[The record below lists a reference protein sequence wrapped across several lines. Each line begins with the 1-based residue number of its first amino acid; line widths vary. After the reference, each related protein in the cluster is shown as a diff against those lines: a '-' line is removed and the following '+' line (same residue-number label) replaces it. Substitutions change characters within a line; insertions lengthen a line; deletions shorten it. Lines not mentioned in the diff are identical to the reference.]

1 MLLFVTTMI
10 MPSMMWAKS
19 ISPTRPNGEGTAE
32 NPYQIGTREEL
43 YWFARLVNGKLEN
56 EKKNTSAN
64 AILTADIIVNEGV
77 LDANK
82 NLVSGKDFI
91 PWEPIGTSYSDD
103 KAYSGT
109 FDGNKHTIS
118 GLYFDKTRSY
128 QVGLFGYIGAKGKLF
143 NVGVLDSYF
152 QFSAEGG
159 GVCGVNYGELQ
170 NCSNSSTVIGT
181 EKRANIGG
189 VCGTNFGTVRD
200 CKNTGSVSGQYEV
213 GGVCGHNENSG
224 IIENCFNEGTFSETI
239 ESVGG
244 VCSKNH
250 GTIKSCY
257 NTASVSGTGYKFGG
271 VCSENLDGGTITNC
285 FNEGTVSGTGSSV
298 GGVCGENGGTI
309 KSCYNTAS
317 VSGQNEVGGVCGK
330 NWSRTITNCFNKGTV
345 VSGQYFVGGVCGYNY
360 KGPITNCYY
369 LSGTVPDGKDG
380 IGGNDESG
388 KAVEMSKEHFESG
401 EVAWLLNGSTSA
413 PTEGSTLAWYQKLG
427 ENGDAY
433 PVLTSTGENTVYE
446 AYHHGEKDRFFSNT
460 VANQHSVAYNTE
472 AEDEANGNHDLSY
485 EAGEYT
491 WTEAEDKTQVPSV
504 AVTYTC
510 KVCGKTEK
518 PQMTVVHDAEHDDVE
533 ATCTEDGHKY
543 YKTSYTFNAKAIF
556 SNAYT
561 QTLTALGHNMSEDV
575 TFNDSKSIY
584 QKGCTRA
591 DCDYHDYYA
600 TSDGSIEAK
609 PNDDASA
616 FTVEAFTLNDA
627 TVYNSKAEFTVK
639 ELTYNRTFKHDGW
652 QAVYVPFELKCD
664 QIPADY
670 EVATINNFHEF
681 EQKDGSFNTVLEV
694 KPVKN
699 SITIPALT
707 PWLIR
712 LKQAPE
718 TAEAKTLQF
727 TNVSFAAAADKKID
741 CASVTRYY
749 QFLGTLNAK
758 TGFDT
763 TSDFVINEGELWKT
777 GSDTKLNPQR
787 WYLNA
792 SNREGSLLNP
802 SVQLSRI
809 AIHVIGGDETTGID
823 GIYVK
828 TDTEDVSSSRQGIY
842 DLQGRKLSVEP
853 TSGIYIKDGKKYVK

>member
-1 MLLFVTTMI
+1 MNNKKQRNRLFTMLLLVMAILMPYGGAWAQTTKR
-10 MPSMMWAKS
+10 PASGNGTVNKPFL
-19 ISPTRPNGEGTAE
+19 ISTAA
-32 NPYQIGTREEL
+32 EL
-43 YWFARLVNGKLEN
+43 AWFRDYVNGTIVDDGKAAG
-56 EKKNTSAN
+56 TTHPSAS
-64 AILTADIIVNEGV
+64 AMLTADID
-77 LDANK
+77 LK
-82 NLVSGKDFI
+82 NYCHAAEDGKELLSWI
-91 PWEPIGTSYSDD
+91 PIGNYSNRWE
-103 KAYSGT
+103 GNM
-109 FDGNKHTIS
+109 DGQGHTIS
-118 GLYFDKTRSY
+118 NLYIKTA
-128 QVGLFGYIGAKGKLF
+128 QKNVGFFGYTTDGATIQDLIFDNAKVENVSTTNRKTNYTGILAGYAYGDSPSHIKGIKTT
-143 NVGVLDSYF
+143 N
-152 QFSAEGG
+152 
-159 GVCGVNYGELQ
+159 
-170 NCSNSSTVIGT
+170 NCTVIGQDNT
-181 EKRANIGG
+181 GGIVGSAEINLENCENHSSVKGKSYVGGIAGSSTDKNIRR
-189 VCGTNFGTVRD
+189 CTNYGTVE
-200 CKNTGSVSGQYEV
+200 NNANSYFVSGIIGLASGTSIEDCANYGKITGCYA
-213 GGVCGHNENSG
+213 GGIAGMMMQNNSIQNVFSYGDVTKTNGNSG
-224 IIENCFNEGTFSETI
+224 III
-239 ESVGG
+239 
-244 VCSKNH
+244 
-250 GTIKSCY
+250 
-257 NTASVSGTGYKFGG
+257 GY
-271 VCSENLDGGTITNC
+271 VEGGTLTAKGIVAYNKEALL
-285 FNEGTVSGTGSSV
+285 NNSSDNIKIVGEGSLT
-298 GGVCGENGGTI
+298 
-309 KSCYNTAS
+309 
-317 VSGQNEVGGVCGK
+317 
-330 NWSRTITNCFNKGTV
+330 FD
-345 VSGQYFVGGVCGYNY
+345 
-360 KGPITNCYY
+360 
-369 LSGTVPDGKDG
+369 DGKEEADVV
-380 IGGNDESG
+380 
-388 KAVEMSKEHFESG
+388 KAFTKQQIKSG

-460 VANQHSVAYNTE
+460 VANQHSVAYNAE
-472 AEDEANGNHDLSY
+472 AEDEANGNHDFSY

-518 PQMTVVHDAEHDDVE
+518 PQMTVEHDAEHDNE
-533 ATCTEDGHKY
+533 AATCTEDGHKY
-543 YKTSYTFNAKAIF
+543 YKTSYAFNAKAIF

-561 QTLTALGHNMSEDV
+561 QTLPALGHNMSEDV

-584 QKGCTRA
+584 QKGCTRT
-591 DCDYHDYYA
+591 DCDYHVYYA

-627 TVYNSKAEFTVK
+627 TVYNSKAKFTVK

-652 QAVYVPFELKCD
+652 QALYVPFELKCD

-707 PWLIR
+707 PCLIR
-712 LKQAPE
+712 MKQAPE

-763 TSDFVINEGELWKT
+763 TSDFVIDKGELWKAV
-777 GSDTKLNPQR
+777 SDTELNPQR
-787 WYLNA
+787 WYLSA
-792 SNREGSLLNP
+792 SDRTGSELNP

-809 AIHVIGGDETTGID
+809 AIHVIGGDETTDID

-842 DLQGRKLSVEP
+842 DLQGRKLSEEP

>member
-1 MLLFVTTMI
+1 MGGA
-10 MPSMMWAKS
+10 WAQTPKRPAKGNGTVNNPFL
-19 ISPTRPNGEGTAE
+19 ISTAA
-32 NPYQIGTREEL
+32 EL
-43 YWFARLVNGKLEN
+43 AWFRDYVNGTIVDDGKAAG
-56 EKKNTSAN
+56 TTHPAASAM
-64 AILTADIIVNEGV
+64 LTADID
-77 LDANK
+77 LK
-82 NLVSGKDFI
+82 NYCHAAEDGKELLSWI
-91 PWEPIGTSYSDD
+91 PIGNYSNRWE
-103 KAYSGT
+103 GNM
-109 FDGNKHTIS
+109 DGQGHTIS
-118 GLYFDKTRSY
+118 NLYIKTA
-128 QVGLFGYIGAKGKLF
+128 QKNVGFFGYTNDGATIQDLIFDNAKVENVSTTNKKANYTGILAGYAYGDSPSHIKGIKTT
-143 NVGVLDSYF
+143 N
-152 QFSAEGG
+152 
-159 GVCGVNYGELQ
+159 
-170 NCSNSSTVIGT
+170 NCTVIGQDNT
-181 EKRANIGG
+181 GGIVGGADINLENCENHSSVKGKSQVGGIAGECYERNIKR
-189 VCGTNFGTVRD
+189 CTNYGTVE
-200 CKNTGSVSGQYEV
+200 NNANSYYVSGIIGLAYRTSIEDCANYGKITGCYA
-213 GGVCGHNENSG
+213 GGIAGIMMQNTSIQNVFSYGDVTKTNGNSG
-224 IIENCFNEGTFSETI
+224 III
-239 ESVGG
+239 
-244 VCSKNH
+244 
-250 GTIKSCY
+250 
-257 NTASVSGTGYKFGG
+257 GY
-271 VCSENLDGGTITNC
+271 VEGGTLTAKGIVAYNKEALL
-285 FNEGTVSGTGSSV
+285 NNSSDNIKIVGEGSLT
-298 GGVCGENGGTI
+298 
-309 KSCYNTAS
+309 
-317 VSGQNEVGGVCGK
+317 
-330 NWSRTITNCFNKGTV
+330 FD
-345 VSGQYFVGGVCGYNY
+345 
-360 KGPITNCYY
+360 
-369 LSGTVPDGKDG
+369 DGKEEADVV
-380 IGGNDESG
+380 
-388 KAVEMSKEHFESG
+388 KAFTKQQIKSG

-460 VANQHSVAYNTE
+460 VANQHSVAYNAE

-510 KVCGKTEK
+510 KVCGKTET
-518 PQMTVVHDAEHDDVE
+518 PQMTVEHDAEHDNVE

-543 YKTSYTFNAKAIF
+543 YKTSYAFNAKAIF

-561 QTLTALGHNMSEDV
+561 QTLPALEHNMSEDV
-575 TFNDSKSIY
+575 TFNDSKGIY
-584 QKGCTRA
+584 LKGCTRA

-639 ELTYNRTFKHDGW
+639 ELTCNRTFKHDGW

-707 PWLIR
+707 PCLIR

>member
-1 MLLFVTTMI
+1 MNNKKQRNRLFTMLLLVMAILMPYGGAWAQTTKR
-10 MPSMMWAKS
+10 PAKGNGTVNNPFQ
-19 ISPTRPNGEGTAE
+19 ISTAA
-32 NPYQIGTREEL
+32 EL
-43 YWFARLVNGKLEN
+43 AWFRDYVNGTIVDDGKAAG
-56 EKKNTSAN
+56 TTHPSAS
-64 AILTADIIVNEGV
+64 AMLTADID
-77 LDANK
+77 LK
-82 NLVSGKDFI
+82 NYCHAAEDGKELLSWI
-91 PWEPIGTSYSDD
+91 PIGNYSNRWE
-103 KAYSGT
+103 GNM
-109 FDGNKHTIS
+109 DGQGHTIS
-118 GLYFDKTRSY
+118 NLYIKTA
-128 QVGLFGYIGAKGKLF
+128 QKNVGFFGYTTDGATIQDLIFDNAKVENVSTTNKKTDCTGILAGYAYGDSPSHIKGIKTT
-143 NVGVLDSYF
+143 N
-152 QFSAEGG
+152 
-159 GVCGVNYGELQ
+159 
-170 NCSNSSTVIGT
+170 NCTVIGQDNT
-181 EKRANIGG
+181 GGIVGSAEINLENCENHSSVKGTDNVGGIAGECNGRNIKR
-189 VCGTNFGTVRD
+189 CTNYGTVE
-200 CKNTGSVSGQYEV
+200 NNANSYYVSGIIGLAYGTSIEDCANYGKITGCYA
-213 GGVCGHNENSG
+213 GGIAGMMMQNSSIQNVFSYGDVTKTNGNSG
-224 IIENCFNEGTFSETI
+224 III
-239 ESVGG
+239 
-244 VCSKNH
+244 
-250 GTIKSCY
+250 
-257 NTASVSGTGYKFGG
+257 GY
-271 VCSENLDGGTITNC
+271 VEGGTLTAKGIVAYNKEALL
-285 FNEGTVSGTGSSV
+285 NNSSDNIKIVGEGSLT
-298 GGVCGENGGTI
+298 
-309 KSCYNTAS
+309 
-317 VSGQNEVGGVCGK
+317 
-330 NWSRTITNCFNKGTV
+330 FD
-345 VSGQYFVGGVCGYNY
+345 
-360 KGPITNCYY
+360 
-369 LSGTVPDGKDG
+369 DGKEEADVV
-380 IGGNDESG
+380 
-388 KAVEMSKEHFESG
+388 KAFTKQQIKSG

-460 VANQHSVAYNTE
+460 VANQHSVAYNAE

-510 KVCGKTEK
+510 KVCGKTET
-518 PQMTVVHDAEHDDVE
+518 PQMTVEHDAEHNDE
-533 ATCTEDGHKY
+533 AATCTEDGHKY
-543 YKTSYTFNAKAIF
+543 YKTSYAFNAKAIF

-561 QTLTALGHNMSEDV
+561 QTLPALGHNMSEDV
-575 TFNDSKSIY
+575 TFNDSKGIY

-707 PWLIR
+707 PCLIR

-777 GSDTKLNPQR
+777 GSDTELNPQR

-792 SNREGSLLNP
+792 SDRTGSELNP

-809 AIHVIGGDETTGID
+809 AIHVIGGDETTDID

>member
-1 MLLFVTTMI
+1 MNNKKQRNRLFTMLLLVMAI
-10 MPSMMWAKS
+10 LMPYGGAWAQ
-19 ISPTRPNGEGTAE
+19 TRPFKGDGKVG
-32 NPYQIGTREEL
+32 NPYIITKAEEL
-43 YWFARLVNGKLEN
+43 KWFRDEVNRGKYSICAKISDEVDVIDMSTVCHVEDKSQNLE
-56 EKKNTSAN
+56 EKS
-64 AILTADIIVNEGV
+64 
-77 LDANK
+77 
-82 NLVSGKDFI
+82 
-91 PWEPIGTSYSDD
+91 WEPIGNTYNNSYE
-103 KAYSGT
+103 GT
-109 FDGNKHTIS
+109 FDGNYKTITN
-118 GLYFDKTRSY
+118 LYINANQKY
-128 QVGLFGYIGAKGKLF
+128 MGLFG
-143 NVGVLDSYF
+143 
-152 QFSAEGG
+152 
-159 GVCGVNYGELQ
+159 C
-170 NCSNSSTVIGT
+170 T
-181 EKRANIGG
+181 
-189 VCGTNFGTVRD
+189 
-200 CKNTGSVSGQYEV
+200 YE
-213 GGVCGHNENSG
+213 
-224 IIENCFNEGTFSETI
+224 
-239 ESVGG
+239 
-244 VCSKNH
+244 
-250 GTIKSCY
+250 GTIKNLTFEYANVTNTGVFTGILVGYANTSTLQNIKISNTCQMKGGEDYTGGIAGRLDGNAY
-257 NTASVSGTGYKFGG
+257 NCVNYATVQGIEDVGGLFGFFARTGNSITACANYGKVTASSQIAGGLVGYFYSGTIQDCANYGDVK
-271 VCSENLDGGTITNC
+271 GTERVAGMAGFVNKGKIQNVFSYGCISATNS
-285 FNEGTVSGTGSSV
+285 T
-298 GGVCGENGGTI
+298 
-309 KSCYNTAS
+309 
-317 VSGQNEVGGVCGK
+317 QEVGMAFGYSNLGATEGMVAYYSGAK
-330 NWSRTITNCFNKGTV
+330 LNANGQEKTV
-345 VSGQYFVGGVCGYNY
+345 KAFGYS
-360 KGPITNCYY
+360 K
-369 LSGTVPDGKDG
+369 LSEDNATGFT
-380 IGGNDESG
+380 E
-388 KAVEMSKEHFESG
+388 AQLRSG

-413 PTEGSTLAWYQKLG
+413 PTEGSTLAWYQKLS
-427 ENGDAY
+427 EDGDEY
-433 PVLTSTGENTVYE
+433 PVLKSTGDNTVYGG
-446 AYHHGEKDRFFSNT
+446 YQHGSKDGCFSNT
-460 VANQHSVAYNTE
+460 NQHSVAYNAE

-491 WTEAEDKTQVPSV
+491 WTEAEDNTQVPSV

-510 KVCGKTEK
+510 KVCGKTET
-518 PQMTVVHDAEHDDVE
+518 PQMTVEHDAEHDNVE

-543 YKTSYTFNAKAIF
+543 YKTSYAFNAKAIF

-561 QTLTALGHNMSEDV
+561 QTLPALGHNMSEDV
-575 TFNDSKSIY
+575 TFNDSKGIY

-627 TVYNSKAEFTVK
+627 TVYNSQAEFTVK

-652 QAVYVPFELKCD
+652 QAVYVPFELECD
-664 QIPADY
+664 QIPDDY

-707 PWLIR
+707 PCLIR

-763 TSDFVINEGELWKT
+763 TSDFVINKGELWKT
-777 GSDTKLNPQR
+777 GSDTELNPQR

-792 SNREGSLLNP
+792 SDRTGSELNP

>member
-1 MLLFVTTMI
+1 MNNKKQRNRLFTMLLLVMAI
-10 MPSMMWAKS
+10 LMPYGGAWAQTQPSKGD
-19 ISPTRPNGEGTAE
+19 GEVD
-32 NPYQIGTREEL
+32 NPYIITKAEEL
-43 YWFARLVNGKLEN
+43 EWFRDQVNRGNNFICAKISDDVEVIDMSTVCHAADKSQNLE
-56 EKKNTSAN
+56 E
-64 AILTADIIVNEGV
+64 
-77 LDANK
+77 
-82 NLVSGKDFI
+82 VS
-91 PWEPIGTSYSDD
+91 WEPIGKNDYG
-103 KAYSGT
+103 YQYWGT
-109 FDGNKHTIS
+109 FDGNGKTITN
-118 GLYFDKTRSY
+118 LYINAS
-128 QVGLFGYIGAKGKLF
+128 QNNVGLFGYT
-143 NVGVLDSYF
+143 D
-152 QFSAEGG
+152 E
-159 GVCGVNYGELQ
+159 
-170 NCSNSSTVIGT
+170 
-181 EKRANIGG
+181 
-189 VCGTNFGTVRD
+189 
-200 CKNTGSVSGQYEV
+200 
-213 GGVCGHNENSG
+213 
-224 IIENCFNEGTFSETI
+224 
-239 ESVGG
+239 
-244 VCSKNH
+244 
-250 GTIKSCY
+250 GTIKNLTFEYANVTNTGVFTGFLVGYANTSKLQNIKISDTCQMKGGKETGGIAGDFDGNAY
-257 NTASVSGTGYKFGG
+257 NCVNYATVQGNNRVGGLFGYCSVENSSITTCANYGNVTATSTDAGGLVGYFISGTIQDCANYGDVKGTERVAGMAGYVSNGKIQNVFNYGNISATNSTDAGMAFGN
-271 VCSENLDGGTITNC
+271 SYNGTT
-285 FNEGTVSGTGSSV
+285 EGMVAYYSGAKLNA
-298 GGVCGENGGTI
+298 NGQEITI
-309 KSCYNTAS
+309 KAFGN
-317 VSGQNEVGGVCGK
+317 GK
-330 NWSRTITNCFNKGTV
+330 PSEDNATGFTEAQLK
-345 VSGQYFVGGVCGYNY
+345 
-360 KGPITNCYY
+360 
-369 LSGTVPDGKDG
+369 
-380 IGGNDESG
+380 
-388 KAVEMSKEHFESG
+388 SG
-401 EVAWLLNGSTSA
+401 EVAWLLNGSTSVPA
-413 PTEGSTLAWYQKLG
+413 EGSTLAWYQKLG
-427 ENGDAY
+427 ENGDEY
-433 PVLTSTGENTVYE
+433 PVLKSTGDNTVYGG
-446 AYHHGEKDRFFSNT
+446 YQHGSKDGCFSNT
-460 VANQHSVAYNTE
+460 VIANQHSVAYNAE

-518 PQMTVVHDAEHDDVE
+518 PQMTVEHDAEHDNVE

-543 YKTSYTFNAKAIF
+543 YKTSYAFNDKAVF
-556 SNAYT
+556 SDTYT
-561 QTLTALGHNMSEDV
+561 QTLPALGHNMSEDV

-584 QKGCTRA
+584 QKGCTSA

-616 FTVEAFTLNDA
+616 FTVDKFTLNDA
-627 TVYNSKAEFTVK
+627 TVYNSQAEFTAQQ
-639 ELTYNRTFKHDGW
+639 LSYTRSFAHDKW
-652 QAVYVPFELKCD
+652 QAVYVPFEFKCD

-707 PWLIR
+707 PCLIR

-763 TSDFVINEGELWKT
+763 TSDFVINEGELWKA
-777 GSDTKLNPQR
+777 GSDTELNPQR

-792 SNREGSLLNP
+792 SDRTGSELNP

-842 DLQGRKLSVEP
+842 DLQGRKLSEEP

>member
-1 MLLFVTTMI
+1 MNNKKQRNRLFTMLLLVMAI
-10 MPSMMWAKS
+10 LMPYGGAWAQ
-19 ISPTRPNGEGTAE
+19 TRPSKGDGKVS
-32 NPYQIGTREEL
+32 NPYIITKAEEL
-43 YWFARLVNGKLEN
+43 KWFRDEVNRGKYSICAKISDEVDVIDMSTVCHVEDKSQNLE
-56 EKKNTSAN
+56 EKS
-64 AILTADIIVNEGV
+64 
-77 LDANK
+77 
-82 NLVSGKDFI
+82 
-91 PWEPIGTSYSDD
+91 WEPIGNTYNNSYE
-103 KAYSGT
+103 GT
-109 FDGNKHTIS
+109 FDGNYKTITN
-118 GLYFDKTRSY
+118 LYINANQKY
-128 QVGLFGYIGAKGKLF
+128 MGLFG
-143 NVGVLDSYF
+143 
-152 QFSAEGG
+152 
-159 GVCGVNYGELQ
+159 C
-170 NCSNSSTVIGT
+170 T
-181 EKRANIGG
+181 
-189 VCGTNFGTVRD
+189 
-200 CKNTGSVSGQYEV
+200 YE
-213 GGVCGHNENSG
+213 
-224 IIENCFNEGTFSETI
+224 
-239 ESVGG
+239 
-244 VCSKNH
+244 
-250 GTIKSCY
+250 GTIKNLTFEYANVTNTGVFTGILVGYANTSTLQNIKISNTCQMKGGEDNTGGIAGKLDGNAY
-257 NTASVSGTGYKFGG
+257 NCVNYATVQGIEDVGGLFGFFASTGNSITACANYGKVTASSQIAGGLVGYFYSGTIQDCANYGDVK
-271 VCSENLDGGTITNC
+271 GTERVAGMAGFVNKGKIQNVFSYGCISATNS
-285 FNEGTVSGTGSSV
+285 T
-298 GGVCGENGGTI
+298 
-309 KSCYNTAS
+309 
-317 VSGQNEVGGVCGK
+317 QEVGMAFGYSILGATEGMVAYYSGAK
-330 NWSRTITNCFNKGTV
+330 LNANGQEKTV
-345 VSGQYFVGGVCGYNY
+345 KAFGYS
-360 KGPITNCYY
+360 K
-369 LSGTVPDGKDG
+369 LSEDNATGFT
-380 IGGNDESG
+380 E
-388 KAVEMSKEHFESG
+388 AQLRSG

-413 PTEGSTLAWYQKLG
+413 PTEGSTLAWYQKLS
-427 ENGDAY
+427 EDGDEY
-433 PVLTSTGENTVYE
+433 PVLKSTGDNTVYGG
-446 AYHHGEKDRFFSNT
+446 YQHGSKDGCFSNT
-460 VANQHSVAYNTE
+460 NQHSVAYNAE

-491 WTEAEDKTQVPSV
+491 WTEAEDNTQVPSV

-510 KVCGKTEK
+510 KVCGKTK
-518 PQMTVVHDAEHDDVE
+518 TPQMTVVHDAAHDNE
-533 ATCTEDGHKY
+533 AATCTEDGHKY
-543 YKTSYTFNAKAIF
+543 YKTSYAFNAKAIF

-561 QTLTALGHNMSEDV
+561 QTLPALGHNMSEDV
-575 TFNDSKSIY
+575 TFNDSKGIY

-707 PWLIR
+707 PCLIR

-763 TSDFVINEGELWKT
+763 TSDFVINEGELWKA
-777 GSDTKLNPQR
+777 GSDTELNPQR

-809 AIHVIGGDETTGID
+809 AIHVIGGDETTDID

>member
-1 MLLFVTTMI
+1 MNNKKQRNRLFTMLLLVMAILMPYGGAWAQTTKR
-10 MPSMMWAKS
+10 PASGNGTVNKPFL
-19 ISPTRPNGEGTAE
+19 ISTAA
-32 NPYQIGTREEL
+32 EL
-43 YWFARLVNGKLEN
+43 AWFRDYVNGTIVDDGKAAG
-56 EKKNTSAN
+56 TTHPSAS
-64 AILTADIIVNEGV
+64 AMLTADID
-77 LDANK
+77 LK
-82 NLVSGKDFI
+82 NYCHAAEDGKELLSWI
-91 PWEPIGTSYSDD
+91 PIGNYSNRWE
-103 KAYSGT
+103 GNM
-109 FDGNKHTIS
+109 DGQGHTIS
-118 GLYFDKTRSY
+118 NLYIKTAQNFVGFFGCIEDATIQDLIFDNAKVENVSTTNRKTNY
-128 QVGLFGYIGAKGKLF
+128 TGILAGYAYGDSPSHIKGIKTT
-143 NVGVLDSYF
+143 N
-152 QFSAEGG
+152 
-159 GVCGVNYGELQ
+159 
-170 NCSNSSTVIGT
+170 NCTVIGQDNT
-181 EKRANIGG
+181 GGIVGSAEINLENCENHSSVKGKSYVGGIAGDCNGRNIKR
-189 VCGTNFGTVRD
+189 CTNYGTVE
-200 CKNTGSVSGQYEV
+200 NNANSYYVSGIIGLAYGTSIEDCANYGKITGCYA
-213 GGVCGHNENSG
+213 GGIAGMMMQNSSIQNVFSYGDVTKTNGNSG
-224 IIENCFNEGTFSETI
+224 III
-239 ESVGG
+239 
-244 VCSKNH
+244 
-250 GTIKSCY
+250 
-257 NTASVSGTGYKFGG
+257 GY
-271 VCSENLDGGTITNC
+271 VEGGTLTAKGIVAYNKEALL
-285 FNEGTVSGTGSSV
+285 NNSSDNIKIVGEGSLT
-298 GGVCGENGGTI
+298 
-309 KSCYNTAS
+309 
-317 VSGQNEVGGVCGK
+317 
-330 NWSRTITNCFNKGTV
+330 FD
-345 VSGQYFVGGVCGYNY
+345 
-360 KGPITNCYY
+360 
-369 LSGTVPDGKDG
+369 DGKEEADVV
-380 IGGNDESG
+380 
-388 KAVEMSKEHFESG
+388 KAFTKQQIKSG

-460 VANQHSVAYNTE
+460 VANQHSVAYNAE
-472 AEDEANGNHDLSY
+472 AEDEANGNHDFSY

-518 PQMTVVHDAEHDDVE
+518 PQMTVVHDAEHVNKA

-543 YKTSYTFNAKAIF
+543 YKTSYAFNPKAIF

-561 QTLTALGHNMSEDV
+561 QTLPALGHNMSEDV

-707 PWLIR
+707 PCLIR

-763 TSDFVINEGELWKT
+763 TSDFVINKGELWKT
-777 GSDTKLNPQR
+777 GSDTELNPQR

-792 SNREGSLLNP
+792 SDRTGSELNP

-809 AIHVIGGDETTGID
+809 AIHVIGGDETTDID

-842 DLQGRKLSVEP
+842 DLQGRKLSEEP

>member
-1 MLLFVTTMI
+1 MNNKKQRNRLFTVLLLVMAI
-10 MPSMMWAKS
+10 LMPYGGAWAQ
-19 ISPTRPNGEGTAE
+19 TRPSKGDGKVG
-32 NPYQIGTREEL
+32 NPYIITKAEEL
-43 YWFARLVNGKLEN
+43 KWFRDEVNRGKYSICAKISDEVDVIDMSTVCHVEDKSQNLE
-56 EKKNTSAN
+56 EKS
-64 AILTADIIVNEGV
+64 
-77 LDANK
+77 
-82 NLVSGKDFI
+82 
-91 PWEPIGTSYSDD
+91 WEPIGNTSNNSYE
-103 KAYSGT
+103 GT
-109 FDGNKHTIS
+109 FDGNYKTITN
-118 GLYFDKTRSY
+118 LYINANQKY
-128 QVGLFGYIGAKGKLF
+128 MGLFGYTGESTIKNLTFEYANVTNTGVFTGILVGYANTSTLQNIKISNTCQMKGGEDNTGGIAGKLDGNAYNCVNYATVQGIEDVGGLFGFFASTGNSITACANYGKVTASSQIAGGLVGYFYSGTIQDCANYGDVKGTERVAGMAGFVNKGKIQNVFSYGCISATNSTQEVGMAFGYSNLGATEGMVAYYSGAKLNANGQEKTVKAFGYSKLSEDNATGF
-143 NVGVLDSYF
+143 
-152 QFSAEGG
+152 
-159 GVCGVNYGELQ
+159 
-170 NCSNSSTVIGT
+170 T
-181 EKRANIGG
+181 EAQLR
-189 VCGTNFGTVRD
+189 
-200 CKNTGSVSGQYEV
+200 
-213 GGVCGHNENSG
+213 
-224 IIENCFNEGTFSETI
+224 
-239 ESVGG
+239 
-244 VCSKNH
+244 
-250 GTIKSCY
+250 
-257 NTASVSGTGYKFGG
+257 
-271 VCSENLDGGTITNC
+271 
-285 FNEGTVSGTGSSV
+285 
-298 GGVCGENGGTI
+298 
-309 KSCYNTAS
+309 
-317 VSGQNEVGGVCGK
+317 
-330 NWSRTITNCFNKGTV
+330 
-345 VSGQYFVGGVCGYNY
+345 
-360 KGPITNCYY
+360 
-369 LSGTVPDGKDG
+369 
-380 IGGNDESG
+380 
-388 KAVEMSKEHFESG
+388 SG

-427 ENGDAY
+427 ENADAY
-433 PVLTSTGENTVYE
+433 PVLTSTGDNTVYGG
-446 AYHHGEKDRFFSNT
+446 YQHGSRVRFFSNT
-460 VANQHSVAYNTE
+460 VQHSTAYNAE

-485 EAGEYT
+485 EAGKYT

-510 KVCGKTEK
+510 KVCGKTET
-518 PQMTVVHDAEHDDVE
+518 PQMTVVHDAEHDNE
-533 ATCTEDGHKY
+533 AATCTEDGHKY
-543 YKTSYTFNAKAIF
+543 YKTSYAFNAKAIF

-561 QTLTALGHNMSEDV
+561 QTLPALGHNMSEDV
-575 TFNDSKSIY
+575 TFNDSKGIY

-627 TVYNSKAEFTVK
+627 TVYNSKVEFTVK
-639 ELTYNRTFKHDGW
+639 ELTYNRIFKHDGW

-707 PWLIR
+707 PCLIR

-763 TSDFVINEGELWKT
+763 TSDFVINKGELWKT
-777 GSDTKLNPQR
+777 GSDTELNPQR

-792 SNREGSLLNP
+792 SDRTGSELNP

>member
-1 MLLFVTTMI
+1 MNNKKQRNRLFTMLLLVMAI
-10 MPSMMWAKS
+10 LMPYGGALAQ
-19 ISPTRPNGEGTAE
+19 TRPSKGDGKVG
-32 NPYQIGTREEL
+32 NPYIITKAEEL
-43 YWFARLVNGKLEN
+43 KWFRDEVNRGRNNICAKISDEVDVIDMSTVCHVEDKSQNLE
-56 EKKNTSAN
+56 EKS
-64 AILTADIIVNEGV
+64 
-77 LDANK
+77 
-82 NLVSGKDFI
+82 
-91 PWEPIGTSYSDD
+91 WEPIGNTYNNSYE
-103 KAYSGT
+103 GT
-109 FDGNKHTIS
+109 FDGNYKTITN
-118 GLYFDKTRSY
+118 LYINANQEYS
-128 QVGLFGYIGAKGKLF
+128 GLFGYTGESTIKNLTFEYANVTNTGVFTGILVGYANTSTLQNIKISNTCQMKGGEDYTGGIAGKLLDGNAYNCVNYATVQGIEDVGGLFGFFAGTGNSITACANYGKVTASSQIAGGLVGDFYSGTIQDCANYGDVKGTERVAGMAGFVDKGKIQNVFSYGCISATNSTQEVGMAFGYSNLGATEGMVAYYSGAKLNANGQEKTVKAFGYSKLSEDNATGF
-143 NVGVLDSYF
+143 
-152 QFSAEGG
+152 
-159 GVCGVNYGELQ
+159 
-170 NCSNSSTVIGT
+170 T
-181 EKRANIGG
+181 EAQLR
-189 VCGTNFGTVRD
+189 
-200 CKNTGSVSGQYEV
+200 
-213 GGVCGHNENSG
+213 
-224 IIENCFNEGTFSETI
+224 
-239 ESVGG
+239 
-244 VCSKNH
+244 
-250 GTIKSCY
+250 
-257 NTASVSGTGYKFGG
+257 
-271 VCSENLDGGTITNC
+271 
-285 FNEGTVSGTGSSV
+285 
-298 GGVCGENGGTI
+298 
-309 KSCYNTAS
+309 
-317 VSGQNEVGGVCGK
+317 
-330 NWSRTITNCFNKGTV
+330 
-345 VSGQYFVGGVCGYNY
+345 
-360 KGPITNCYY
+360 
-369 LSGTVPDGKDG
+369 
-380 IGGNDESG
+380 
-388 KAVEMSKEHFESG
+388 SG

-413 PTEGSTLAWYQKLG
+413 PTEGSTLAWYQKLS
-427 ENGDAY
+427 EDGDEY
-433 PVLTSTGENTVYE
+433 PVLKSTGDNTVYGG
-446 AYHHGEKDRFFSNT
+446 YQHGSKDGCFSNT
-460 VANQHSVAYNTE
+460 NQHSVAYNAE
-472 AEDEANGNHDLSY
+472 AVDEANGNHDLSY

-510 KVCGKTEK
+510 KVCGKTET
-518 PQMTVVHDAEHDDVE
+518 PQMTVVHDAEHVNKA

-543 YKTSYTFNAKAIF
+543 YKTSYVFNAKAIF

-561 QTLTALGHNMSEDV
+561 QTLPALGHNMSEDV
-575 TFNDSKSIY
+575 TFNDSKGIY
-584 QKGCTRA
+584 QKGCTRK

-707 PWLIR
+707 PCLIR

-763 TSDFVINEGELWKT
+763 TSDFVINEGALWKA

-787 WYLNA
+787 WYLYA
-792 SNREGSLLNP
+792 SDRTGSELNP

>member
-1 MLLFVTTMI
+1 MGGAWAQTTKR
-10 MPSMMWAKS
+10 PASGNGTVNKPFL
-19 ISPTRPNGEGTAE
+19 ISTAA
-32 NPYQIGTREEL
+32 EL
-43 YWFARLVNGKLEN
+43 AWFRDYVNGTIVDDGKAAG
-56 EKKNTSAN
+56 TTHPSAS
-64 AILTADIIVNEGV
+64 AMLTADID
-77 LDANK
+77 LK
-82 NLVSGKDFI
+82 NYCHAAEDGKELLSWI
-91 PWEPIGTSYSDD
+91 PIGNYSNRWE
-103 KAYSGT
+103 GNM
-109 FDGNKHTIS
+109 DGQGHTIS
-118 GLYFDKTRSY
+118 NLYIKTA
-128 QVGLFGYIGAKGKLF
+128 QK
-143 NVGVLDSYF
+143 NVGFFGFTTDGATIQDLIFDNAKVENVSTTNKKTDCTGILAGYAYGDSP
-152 QFSAEGG
+152 SHIKGIKTT
-159 GVCGVNYGELQ
+159 N
-170 NCSNSSTVIGT
+170 NCTVIGQDNT
-181 EKRANIGG
+181 GGIVGNAEINLENCENHSSVNGTDYVGGIAGNSSKINIKR
-189 VCGTNFGTVRD
+189 CTNYGTVE
-200 CKNTGSVSGQYEV
+200 NNANSYYVSGIIGLAYGTSIEDCANYGKIIGCYA
-213 GGVCGHNENSG
+213 GGIAGMMMQNSSIQNVFSYGDVTKTNGNSG
-224 IIENCFNEGTFSETI
+224 III
-239 ESVGG
+239 
-244 VCSKNH
+244 
-250 GTIKSCY
+250 
-257 NTASVSGTGYKFGG
+257 GY
-271 VCSENLDGGTITNC
+271 VEGGTLTAKGIVAYNKEALL
-285 FNEGTVSGTGSSV
+285 NNSSDNIKIVGEGSLT
-298 GGVCGENGGTI
+298 
-309 KSCYNTAS
+309 
-317 VSGQNEVGGVCGK
+317 
-330 NWSRTITNCFNKGTV
+330 FD
-345 VSGQYFVGGVCGYNY
+345 
-360 KGPITNCYY
+360 
-369 LSGTVPDGKDG
+369 DGKEEADVV
-380 IGGNDESG
+380 
-388 KAVEMSKEHFESG
+388 KAFTKQQIKSG

-460 VANQHSVAYNTE
+460 VANQHSVAYNAE

-485 EAGEYT
+485 EAGKYT
-491 WTEAEDKTQVPSV
+491 WTESEDKTQVPSV

-510 KVCGKTEK
+510 KVCGKTET
-518 PQMTVVHDAEHDDVE
+518 PQMTVEHDVEHDNVE

-543 YKTSYTFNAKAIF
+543 YKTSYAFNAKAIF

-561 QTLTALGHNMSEDV
+561 QTLPALGHNMSEDV
-575 TFNDSKSIY
+575 TFNDSKGIY
-584 QKGCTRA
+584 QKGCTRK

-639 ELTYNRTFKHDGW
+639 NLTYNRTFKHDGW

-664 QIPADY
+664 LIPADY

-707 PWLIR
+707 PCLIR

-763 TSDFVINEGELWKT
+763 TSDFVINEGELWKA
-777 GSDTKLNPQR
+777 GSDTELNPQR

-809 AIHVIGGDETTGID
+809 AIHVIGGDETTDID

>member
-1 MLLFVTTMI
+1 MGGA
-10 MPSMMWAKS
+10 WAQTPKRPAKGNGTVNNPFL
-19 ISPTRPNGEGTAE
+19 ISTAA
-32 NPYQIGTREEL
+32 EL
-43 YWFARLVNGKLEN
+43 AWFRDYVNGTIVDDGKAAG
-56 EKKNTSAN
+56 TTHPAASAM
-64 AILTADIIVNEGV
+64 LTADID
-77 LDANK
+77 LK
-82 NLVSGKDFI
+82 NYCHAAEDGKELLSWI
-91 PWEPIGTSYSDD
+91 PIGNYSNRWE
-103 KAYSGT
+103 GNM
-109 FDGNKHTIS
+109 DGQGHTIS
-118 GLYFDKTRSY
+118 NLYIKTA
-128 QVGLFGYIGAKGKLF
+128 QKNVGFFGYTNDGATIQDLIFDNAKVENVSTTNKKANYTGILAGYAYGDSPSHIKGIKTT
-143 NVGVLDSYF
+143 N
-152 QFSAEGG
+152 
-159 GVCGVNYGELQ
+159 
-170 NCSNSSTVIGT
+170 NCTVIGQDNT
-181 EKRANIGG
+181 GGIVGGADINLENCENHSSVKGKSQVGGIAGECYERNIKR
-189 VCGTNFGTVRD
+189 CTNYGTV
-200 CKNTGSVSGQYEV
+200 
-213 GGVCGHNENSG
+213 ENNANSYYVSG
-224 IIENCFNEGTFSETI
+224 IIGLAYRTSIEDCANYGKITGCYAGGIAGIMMQNTSIQNVFSYGDVTKTNGNSEI
-239 ESVGG
+239 
-244 VCSKNH
+244 
-250 GTIKSCY
+250 II
-257 NTASVSGTGYKFGG
+257 GY
-271 VCSENLDGGTITNC
+271 VEGGTLTAKGIVAYNKEALL
-285 FNEGTVSGTGSSV
+285 NNSSDNIKIVGEGSLT
-298 GGVCGENGGTI
+298 
-309 KSCYNTAS
+309 
-317 VSGQNEVGGVCGK
+317 
-330 NWSRTITNCFNKGTV
+330 FD
-345 VSGQYFVGGVCGYNY
+345 
-360 KGPITNCYY
+360 
-369 LSGTVPDGKDG
+369 DGKEEADVV
-380 IGGNDESG
+380 
-388 KAVEMSKEHFESG
+388 KAFTKQQIKSG

-460 VANQHSVAYNTE
+460 VANQHSVAYNAE

-510 KVCGKTEK
+510 KVCGKTET
-518 PQMTVVHDAEHDDVE
+518 PQMTVEHDAEHDNVE

-543 YKTSYTFNAKAIF
+543 YKTSYAFNAKAIF

-561 QTLTALGHNMSEDV
+561 QTLPALEHNMSEDV
-575 TFNDSKSIY
+575 TFNDSKGIY

-707 PWLIR
+707 PCLIR

>member
-1 MLLFVTTMI
+1 MGGAWAQTTKR
-10 MPSMMWAKS
+10 PAKGNGTVNNPFQ
-19 ISPTRPNGEGTAE
+19 ISTAA
-32 NPYQIGTREEL
+32 EL
-43 YWFARLVNGKLEN
+43 AWFRDYVNGTIVDDGKAAG
-56 EKKNTSAN
+56 TTHPSAS
-64 AILTADIIVNEGV
+64 AMLTADID
-77 LDANK
+77 LK
-82 NLVSGKDFI
+82 NYCHAAEDGKELLSWI
-91 PWEPIGTSYSDD
+91 PIGNYSNRWE
-103 KAYSGT
+103 GNM
-109 FDGNKHTIS
+109 DGQGHTIS
-118 GLYFDKTRSY
+118 NLYIKTA
-128 QVGLFGYIGAKGKLF
+128 QKNVGFFGYTTDGATIQDLIFDNAKVENVSTTNKKTDCTGILAGYAYGDSPSHIKGIKTT
-143 NVGVLDSYF
+143 N
-152 QFSAEGG
+152 
-159 GVCGVNYGELQ
+159 
-170 NCSNSSTVIGT
+170 NCTVIGQDNT
-181 EKRANIGG
+181 GGIVGSAEINLENCENHSSVKGKSHVGGIAGECNGRNIKR
-189 VCGTNFGTVRD
+189 CTNYGTVE
-200 CKNTGSVSGQYEV
+200 NNANSYYVSGIIGLAYRTSIEDCANYGKITGCYA
-213 GGVCGHNENSG
+213 GGIAGIMMQNTSIQNVFSYGDVTKTNGNSG
-224 IIENCFNEGTFSETI
+224 IIIGHVE
-239 ESVGG
+239 
-244 VCSKNH
+244 
-250 GTIKSCY
+250 
-257 NTASVSGTGYKFGG
+257 
-271 VCSENLDGGTITNC
+271 GGTLTAKGIVAYNKEALL
-285 FNEGTVSGTGSSV
+285 NNSSDNIKIVGEGSLT
-298 GGVCGENGGTI
+298 
-309 KSCYNTAS
+309 
-317 VSGQNEVGGVCGK
+317 
-330 NWSRTITNCFNKGTV
+330 FD
-345 VSGQYFVGGVCGYNY
+345 
-360 KGPITNCYY
+360 
-369 LSGTVPDGKDG
+369 DGKEEADVV
-380 IGGNDESG
+380 
-388 KAVEMSKEHFESG
+388 KAFTKQQIKSG

-460 VANQHSVAYNTE
+460 VANQHSVAYNAE

-485 EAGEYT
+485 EAGKYT
-491 WTEAEDKTQVPSV
+491 WTESEDKTQVPSV

-510 KVCGKTEK
+510 KVCGKTET
-518 PQMTVVHDAEHDDVE
+518 PQMTVVHDAEHDNE
-533 ATCTEDGHKY
+533 AATCTEDGHKY
-543 YKTSYTFNAKAIF
+543 YKTSYAFNAKAIF

-561 QTLTALGHNMSEDV
+561 QTLPALGHNMSEDV
-575 TFNDSKSIY
+575 TFNDSKGIY

-627 TVYNSKAEFTVK
+627 TVYNSKAKFTVK

-652 QAVYVPFELKCD
+652 QAVYVPFELECD
-664 QIPADY
+664 QIPDDY

-707 PWLIR
+707 PCLIR

-763 TSDFVINEGELWKT
+763 TSDFVINEGELWKA
-777 GSDTKLNPQR
+777 GSDTELNPQR

-809 AIHVIGGDETTGID
+809 AIHVIGGDETTDID

>member
-1 MLLFVTTMI
+1 MGGAWAQTTKR
-10 MPSMMWAKS
+10 PASGNGTVNKPFL
-19 ISPTRPNGEGTAE
+19 ISTAA
-32 NPYQIGTREEL
+32 EL
-43 YWFARLVNGKLEN
+43 AWFRDYVNGTIVDDGKAAG
-56 EKKNTSAN
+56 TTHPSAS
-64 AILTADIIVNEGV
+64 AMLTADID
-77 LDANK
+77 LK
-82 NLVSGKDFI
+82 NYCHAAEDGKELLSWI
-91 PWEPIGTSYSDD
+91 PIGNYSNRW
-103 KAYSGT
+103 KGNM
-109 FDGNKHTIS
+109 DGQGHTIS
-118 GLYFDKTRSY
+118 NLYIKTA
-128 QVGLFGYIGAKGKLF
+128 QK
-143 NVGVLDSYF
+143 NVGFFGFTGDATIQDLIFDNAKVENVSTTNKKTDCTGILAGYAYGDSP
-152 QFSAEGG
+152 SHIKGIKTT
-159 GVCGVNYGELQ
+159 N
-170 NCSNSSTVIGT
+170 NCTVIGQDNT
-181 EKRANIGG
+181 GGIVGNAEINLENCENHSSVNGTDYVGGITGNSSKINIKR
-189 VCGTNFGTVRD
+189 CTNYGTVE
-200 CKNTGSVSGQYEV
+200 NNANSYYVSGIIGLAYGTSIEDCANYGKITGCYA
-213 GGVCGHNENSG
+213 GGIAGIMMQNSSIQNVFSYGDVTKTNGNSG
-224 IIENCFNEGTFSETI
+224 III
-239 ESVGG
+239 
-244 VCSKNH
+244 
-250 GTIKSCY
+250 
-257 NTASVSGTGYKFGG
+257 GY
-271 VCSENLDGGTITNC
+271 VEGGTLTAKGIVAYNKEALL
-285 FNEGTVSGTGSSV
+285 NNSSDNIKIVGEGSLT
-298 GGVCGENGGTI
+298 
-309 KSCYNTAS
+309 
-317 VSGQNEVGGVCGK
+317 
-330 NWSRTITNCFNKGTV
+330 FD
-345 VSGQYFVGGVCGYNY
+345 
-360 KGPITNCYY
+360 
-369 LSGTVPDGKDG
+369 DGKEEADVV
-380 IGGNDESG
+380 
-388 KAVEMSKEHFESG
+388 KAFTKQQIKSG

-460 VANQHSVAYNTE
+460 VANQHSVAYNAV
-472 AEDEANGNHDLSY
+472 AEDEANGNHDVSY
-485 EAGEYT
+485 EAGKYT

-510 KVCGKTEK
+510 KVCGKTET
-518 PQMTVVHDAEHDDVE
+518 PQMTVEHDAEHDDE
-533 ATCTEDGHKY
+533 ADTCTEDGHKY
-543 YKTSYTFNAKAIF
+543 YKTSYAFNAKAIF
-556 SNAYT
+556 SDAYT
-561 QTLTALGHNMSEDV
+561 QTLPALGHNMSEDV

-584 QKGCTRA
+584 QKGCTRT

-707 PWLIR
+707 PCLIR

-777 GSDTKLNPQR
+777 GSDTELNPQR

-792 SNREGSLLNP
+792 SDRTGSELNP

-809 AIHVIGGDETTGID
+809 AIHVIGGDETTDID

-842 DLQGRKLSVEP
+842 DLHGRKLSVEP

>member
-1 MLLFVTTMI
+1 MNNKKQRNRLFTMLLLVMAI
-10 MPSMMWAKS
+10 LMPYGGAWAQ
-19 ISPTRPNGEGTAE
+19 TRPSKGDGKVG
-32 NPYQIGTREEL
+32 NPYIITKAEEL
-43 YWFARLVNGKLEN
+43 KWFRDEVNRGKYSICAKISDEVDVIDMSTVCHVEDKSQNLE
-56 EKKNTSAN
+56 EKS
-64 AILTADIIVNEGV
+64 
-77 LDANK
+77 
-82 NLVSGKDFI
+82 
-91 PWEPIGTSYSDD
+91 WEPIGNTSNNSYE
-103 KAYSGT
+103 GT
-109 FDGNKHTIS
+109 FDGNYKTITN
-118 GLYFDKTRSY
+118 LYINANQEYS
-128 QVGLFGYIGAKGKLF
+128 GLFGYTGESTIKNLTFEYANVTNTGVFTGILVGYANTSTLQNIKISNTCQMKGGEDYTGGIAGKLLDGNAYNCVNYATVQGIEDVGGLFGFFAGTGNSITACANYGKVTASSQIAGGLVGDFYSGTIQDCANYGDVKGTERVAGMAGFVDKGKIQNVFSYGCISATNSTQEVGMAFGYSNLGATEGMVAYYSGAKLNANGQEKTVKAFGYSKLSEDNATGF
-143 NVGVLDSYF
+143 
-152 QFSAEGG
+152 
-159 GVCGVNYGELQ
+159 
-170 NCSNSSTVIGT
+170 T
-181 EKRANIGG
+181 EAQLR
-189 VCGTNFGTVRD
+189 
-200 CKNTGSVSGQYEV
+200 
-213 GGVCGHNENSG
+213 
-224 IIENCFNEGTFSETI
+224 
-239 ESVGG
+239 
-244 VCSKNH
+244 
-250 GTIKSCY
+250 
-257 NTASVSGTGYKFGG
+257 
-271 VCSENLDGGTITNC
+271 
-285 FNEGTVSGTGSSV
+285 
-298 GGVCGENGGTI
+298 
-309 KSCYNTAS
+309 
-317 VSGQNEVGGVCGK
+317 
-330 NWSRTITNCFNKGTV
+330 
-345 VSGQYFVGGVCGYNY
+345 
-360 KGPITNCYY
+360 
-369 LSGTVPDGKDG
+369 
-380 IGGNDESG
+380 
-388 KAVEMSKEHFESG
+388 SG

-413 PTEGSTLAWYQKLG
+413 PTEGSTLAWYQKLS
-427 ENGDAY
+427 EDGDEY
-433 PVLTSTGENTVYE
+433 PVLKSTGDNTVYGG
-446 AYHHGEKDRFFSNT
+446 YQHGSKDGCFSNT
-460 VANQHSVAYNTE
+460 NQHSVAYNAE

-491 WTEAEDKTQVPSV
+491 WTEAEDNTQVPSV

-510 KVCGKTEK
+510 KVCGKTK
-518 PQMTVVHDAEHDDVE
+518 TPQMTVVHDAEHDNE
-533 ATCTEDGHKY
+533 AATCTEDGHKY
-543 YKTSYTFNAKAIF
+543 YKTSYAFNAKAIF

-561 QTLTALGHNMSEDV
+561 QTLPALGHNMSEDV
-575 TFNDSKSIY
+575 TFNDSKGIY

-707 PWLIR
+707 PCLIR

-763 TSDFVINEGELWKT
+763 TSDFVINKGELWKT
-777 GSDTKLNPQR
+777 GSDTELNPQR

-792 SNREGSLLNP
+792 SDRTGSELNP

-828 TDTEDVSSSRQGIY
+828 TDTEDVSSSSQGIY

>member
-1 MLLFVTTMI
+1 MNNKKQRNRLFTMLLLVMAILMPYGGAWAQTT
-10 MPSMMWAKS
+10 K
-19 ISPTRPNGEGTAE
+19 RPASGNGEVDSPYIITTAE
-32 NPYQIGTREEL
+32 ELKWFRDEVNRGKYSICAKISDEVDVIDMSTVCHVEDKSQNLEE
-43 YWFARLVNGKLEN
+43 K
-56 EKKNTSAN
+56 S
-64 AILTADIIVNEGV
+64 
-77 LDANK
+77 
-82 NLVSGKDFI
+82 
-91 PWEPIGTSYSDD
+91 WEPIGNTYNNSYE
-103 KAYSGT
+103 GT
-109 FDGNKHTIS
+109 FDGNYKTITN
-118 GLYFDKTRSY
+118 LYINANQKY
-128 QVGLFGYIGAKGKLF
+128 MGLFG
-143 NVGVLDSYF
+143 
-152 QFSAEGG
+152 
-159 GVCGVNYGELQ
+159 C
-170 NCSNSSTVIGT
+170 T
-181 EKRANIGG
+181 
-189 VCGTNFGTVRD
+189 
-200 CKNTGSVSGQYEV
+200 YE
-213 GGVCGHNENSG
+213 
-224 IIENCFNEGTFSETI
+224 
-239 ESVGG
+239 
-244 VCSKNH
+244 
-250 GTIKSCY
+250 GTIKNLTFEYANVTNTGVFTGILVGYANTSTLQNIKISNTCQMKGGEDNTGGIAGKLDGNAY
-257 NTASVSGTGYKFGG
+257 NCVNYATVQGIEDVGGLFGFFASTGNSITACANYGKVTASSQIAGGLVGYFYSGTIQDCANYGDVK
-271 VCSENLDGGTITNC
+271 GTERVAGMAGFVNKGKIQNVFSYGCISATNS
-285 FNEGTVSGTGSSV
+285 T
-298 GGVCGENGGTI
+298 
-309 KSCYNTAS
+309 
-317 VSGQNEVGGVCGK
+317 QEVGMAFGYSILGATEGMVAYYSGAK
-330 NWSRTITNCFNKGTV
+330 LNANGQEKTV
-345 VSGQYFVGGVCGYNY
+345 KAFGYS
-360 KGPITNCYY
+360 K
-369 LSGTVPDGKDG
+369 LSEDNATGFT
-380 IGGNDESG
+380 E
-388 KAVEMSKEHFESG
+388 AQLRSG

-413 PTEGSTLAWYQKLG
+413 PTEGSTLAWYQKLS
-427 ENGDAY
+427 EDGDGY
-433 PVLTSTGENTVYE
+433 PVLKSTGDNTVYGG
-446 AYHHGEKDRFFSNT
+446 YQHGSKDGCFSNT
-460 VANQHSVAYNTE
+460 NQHSVAYNAE

-491 WTEAEDKTQVPSV
+491 WTEAEDNTQVPSV

-510 KVCGKTEK
+510 KVCGKTK
-518 PQMTVVHDAEHDDVE
+518 TPQMTVVHDAEHDNE
-533 ATCTEDGHKY
+533 AATCTEDGHKY
-543 YKTSYTFNAKAIF
+543 YKTSYAFNAKAIF

-561 QTLTALGHNMSEDV
+561 QTLPALGHNMSEDV
-575 TFNDSKSIY
+575 TFNDSKGIY

-707 PWLIR
+707 PCLIR

-758 TGFDT
+758 VGFDT
-763 TSDFVINEGELWKT
+763 TSDFVIDKGELWKAEN
-777 GSDTKLNPQR
+777 DTKLNPQR

-792 SNREGSLLNP
+792 SDRTGSELNP

-809 AIHVIGGDETTGID
+809 AIHVIGGDDTTGID
-823 GIYVK
+823 DIYVK
-828 TDTEDVSSSRQGIY
+828 TDTEDASSSCQGIY

>member
-1 MLLFVTTMI
+1 MNNKKQRNRLFTMLLLVMAI
-10 MPSMMWAKS
+10 LMPYEGAWAQTKPS
-19 ISPTRPNGEGTAE
+19 SGNGEVDSPYIITTAE
-32 NPYQIGTREEL
+32 EL
-43 YWFARLVNGKLEN
+43 KWFRDEVNRGRNNICAKISDDVEVIDMSTVCHAEDKSQNLI
-56 EKKNTSAN
+56 EKS
-64 AILTADIIVNEGV
+64 
-77 LDANK
+77 
-82 NLVSGKDFI
+82 
-91 PWEPIGTSYSDD
+91 WEPIGKY
-103 KAYSGT
+103 YYGYQYRGT
-109 FDGNKHTIS
+109 FDGNGKTITN
-118 GLYFDKTRSY
+118 LYINAS
-128 QVGLFGYIGAKGKLF
+128 QNNVGLFGY
-143 NVGVLDSYF
+143 
-152 QFSAEGG
+152 
-159 GVCGVNYGELQ
+159 
-170 NCSNSSTVIGT
+170 T
-181 EKRANIGG
+181 
-189 VCGTNFGTVRD
+189 
-200 CKNTGSVSGQYEV
+200 
-213 GGVCGHNENSG
+213 
-224 IIENCFNEGTFSETI
+224 SE
-239 ESVGG
+239 
-244 VCSKNH
+244 
-250 GTIKSCY
+250 GTIKNLTFEYANVTNTGVFTGILVGYAAGNAKTSNLQNIKISNTCQMKGGKETGGIAGDLSYANAY
-257 NTASVSGTGYKFGG
+257 NCVNYATVQGNNRVGGLFGYCSVENSSITTCANYGNVTATSTDAGGLVGYFVSGTIQDCANYGDVKGTERVAGMAGYVYEGKIQNVFSYGNVSATNRTQDIGMAFGN
-271 VCSENLDGGTITNC
+271 SDNGTT
-285 FNEGTVSGTGSSV
+285 EGMVAYYSGAKLNA
-298 GGVCGENGGTI
+298 NGQEITI
-309 KSCYNTAS
+309 KAFGN
-317 VSGQNEVGGVCGK
+317 GK
-330 NWSRTITNCFNKGTV
+330 PSEDNATGFTEAQLK
-345 VSGQYFVGGVCGYNY
+345 
-360 KGPITNCYY
+360 
-369 LSGTVPDGKDG
+369 
-380 IGGNDESG
+380 
-388 KAVEMSKEHFESG
+388 SG
-401 EVAWLLNGSTSA
+401 EVAWLLNGSTSTPA
-413 PTEGSTLAWYQKLG
+413 EGSTLDWYQTLG

-446 AYHHGEKDRFFSNT
+446 AYHHGGKDRFFSNT
-460 VANQHSVAYNTE
+460 VANLHSVAYNAE
-472 AEDEANGNHDLSY
+472 AKDEANGNHDLSY

-510 KVCGKTEK
+510 KVCGKTK
-518 PQMTVVHDAEHDDVE
+518 TPQMTVVHDAEHDNE
-533 ATCTEDGHKY
+533 AATCTDDGHKY
-543 YKTSYTFNAKAIF
+543 YKTSYAFNAKAIF

-561 QTLTALGHNMSEDV
+561 QTLPALGHNMSEDV

-584 QKGCTRA
+584 QKGCTRK
-591 DCDYHDYYA
+591 DCDYHVYYA

-627 TVYNSKAEFTVK
+627 TVYNSKAKFTVK

-707 PWLIR
+707 PCLIR

-763 TSDFVINEGELWKT
+763 TSDFVINEGELWKA
-777 GSDTKLNPQR
+777 GSDTELNPQR

-809 AIHVIGGDETTGID
+809 AIHVIGGDETTDID

>member
-1 MLLFVTTMI
+1 MNNKKQRNRLFTMLLLVMAI
-10 MPSMMWAKS
+10 LMPYGGAWAQTKPS
-19 ISPTRPNGEGTAE
+19 SGNGEVDSPYIITTAE
-32 NPYQIGTREEL
+32 ELKWFRDEVNRGRNNICAKISDEVDVIDMSTVCHVEDKSQNLEE
-43 YWFARLVNGKLEN
+43 K
-56 EKKNTSAN
+56 S
-64 AILTADIIVNEGV
+64 
-77 LDANK
+77 
-82 NLVSGKDFI
+82 
-91 PWEPIGTSYSDD
+91 WEPIGNTSNNSYE
-103 KAYSGT
+103 GT
-109 FDGNKHTIS
+109 FDGNYKTITN
-118 GLYFDKTRSY
+118 LYINANQEYS
-128 QVGLFGYIGAKGKLF
+128 GLFGYTGESTIKNLTFEYANVTNTGVFTGILVGYANTSTLQNIKISNTCQMKGGEDYTGGIAGKLDGNAYNCVNYATVQGIEDVGGLFGFFAGTGNSITACANYGKVTASSQIAGGLVGYFYSGTIQDCANYGDVKGTNRVGGMAGFVSSGKIQNVFSYGNISVTNKTQRVGMFFGYSNSGATAGMVAYYSGAKLTVNGQEKTVKAFGYSKLSEDNATGF
-143 NVGVLDSYF
+143 
-152 QFSAEGG
+152 
-159 GVCGVNYGELQ
+159 
-170 NCSNSSTVIGT
+170 T
-181 EKRANIGG
+181 EAQLR
-189 VCGTNFGTVRD
+189 
-200 CKNTGSVSGQYEV
+200 
-213 GGVCGHNENSG
+213 
-224 IIENCFNEGTFSETI
+224 
-239 ESVGG
+239 
-244 VCSKNH
+244 
-250 GTIKSCY
+250 
-257 NTASVSGTGYKFGG
+257 
-271 VCSENLDGGTITNC
+271 
-285 FNEGTVSGTGSSV
+285 
-298 GGVCGENGGTI
+298 
-309 KSCYNTAS
+309 
-317 VSGQNEVGGVCGK
+317 
-330 NWSRTITNCFNKGTV
+330 
-345 VSGQYFVGGVCGYNY
+345 
-360 KGPITNCYY
+360 
-369 LSGTVPDGKDG
+369 
-380 IGGNDESG
+380 
-388 KAVEMSKEHFESG
+388 SG

-413 PTEGSTLAWYQKLG
+413 PTEGSTLAWYQKLS
-427 ENGDAY
+427 EDGDEY
-433 PVLTSTGENTVYE
+433 PVLKSTGDNTVYGG
-446 AYHHGEKDRFFSNT
+446 YQHGSKDGCFSNT
-460 VANQHSVAYNTE
+460 NQHSVAYNAE

-510 KVCGKTEK
+510 KVCGKTK
-518 PQMTVVHDAEHDDVE
+518 TPQMTVVHDAEHDDE
-533 ATCTEDGHKY
+533 AATCTEDGHKY
-543 YKTSYTFNAKAIF
+543 YKTSYAFNAKAIF

-561 QTLTALGHNMSEDV
+561 QTFPALGHNMSEDV

-584 QKGCTRA
+584 QKGCTRK

-627 TVYNSKAEFTVK
+627 TVYNSKAKFTVK
-639 ELTYNRTFKHDGW
+639 ELTYNRIFKHDGW

-707 PWLIR
+707 PCLIR

>member
-1 MLLFVTTMI
+1 MNNKKQRNRLFTMLLLVMAI
-10 MPSMMWAKS
+10 LMPYGGAWAQ
-19 ISPTRPNGEGTAE
+19 TRPSKGDGKVG
-32 NPYQIGTREEL
+32 NPYIITKAEEL
-43 YWFARLVNGKLEN
+43 KWFRDEVNRGKYSICAKISDEVDVIDMSTVCHVEDKSQNLE
-56 EKKNTSAN
+56 EKS
-64 AILTADIIVNEGV
+64 
-77 LDANK
+77 
-82 NLVSGKDFI
+82 
-91 PWEPIGTSYSDD
+91 WEPIGNTYNNSYE
-103 KAYSGT
+103 GT
-109 FDGNKHTIS
+109 FDGNYKTITN
-118 GLYFDKTRSY
+118 LYINANQKY
-128 QVGLFGYIGAKGKLF
+128 MGLFG
-143 NVGVLDSYF
+143 
-152 QFSAEGG
+152 
-159 GVCGVNYGELQ
+159 C
-170 NCSNSSTVIGT
+170 T
-181 EKRANIGG
+181 
-189 VCGTNFGTVRD
+189 
-200 CKNTGSVSGQYEV
+200 YE
-213 GGVCGHNENSG
+213 
-224 IIENCFNEGTFSETI
+224 
-239 ESVGG
+239 
-244 VCSKNH
+244 
-250 GTIKSCY
+250 GTIKNLTFEYANVTNTGVFTGILVGYANTSTLQNIKISNTCQMKGGEDNTGGIAGKLDGNAY
-257 NTASVSGTGYKFGG
+257 NCVNYATVQGIEDVGGLFGFFASTGNSITACANYGKVTASSQIAGGLVGYFYSGTIQDCANYGDVK
-271 VCSENLDGGTITNC
+271 GTERVAGMAGFVNKGKIQNVFSYGCISATNS
-285 FNEGTVSGTGSSV
+285 T
-298 GGVCGENGGTI
+298 
-309 KSCYNTAS
+309 
-317 VSGQNEVGGVCGK
+317 QEVGMAFGYSILGATEGMVAYYSGAK
-330 NWSRTITNCFNKGTV
+330 LNANGQEKTV
-345 VSGQYFVGGVCGYNY
+345 KAFGYS
-360 KGPITNCYY
+360 K
-369 LSGTVPDGKDG
+369 LSEDNATGFT
-380 IGGNDESG
+380 E
-388 KAVEMSKEHFESG
+388 AQLRSG

-413 PTEGSTLAWYQKLG
+413 PTEGSTLAWYQKLS
-427 ENGDAY
+427 EDGDEY
-433 PVLTSTGENTVYE
+433 PVLKSTGDNTVYGG
-446 AYHHGEKDRFFSNT
+446 YQHGSKDGCFSNT
-460 VANQHSVAYNTE
+460 NQHSVAYNAE

-491 WTEAEDKTQVPSV
+491 WTEAEDNTQVPSV

-510 KVCGKTEK
+510 KVCGKTK
-518 PQMTVVHDAEHDDVE
+518 TPQMTVVHDAEHDNE
-533 ATCTEDGHKY
+533 AATCTEDGHKY
-543 YKTSYTFNAKAIF
+543 YKTSYAFNAKAIF

-561 QTLTALGHNMSEDV
+561 QTLPALGHNMSEDV
-575 TFNDSKSIY
+575 TFNDSKGIY
-584 QKGCTRA
+584 QKGCTRT

-707 PWLIR
+707 PCLIR

-763 TSDFVINEGELWKT
+763 TSDFVINEGELWKA
-777 GSDTKLNPQR
+777 GSDTELNPQR

-809 AIHVIGGDETTGID
+809 AIHVIGGDETTDID

>member
-1 MLLFVTTMI
+1 MNNKKQRNRLFTMLLLVMAI
-10 MPSMMWAKS
+10 LMPYGGAWAQTAS
-19 ISPTRPNGEGTAE
+19 QPSEGDGKTG
-32 NPYQIGTREEL
+32 NPYIITKAEEL
-43 YWFARLVNGKLEN
+43 AWFRDQVNSGNNFICAKISEDVEVIDMSTVCHAEDKSQNLE
-56 EKKNTSAN
+56 ELS
-64 AILTADIIVNEGV
+64 
-77 LDANK
+77 
-82 NLVSGKDFI
+82 
-91 PWEPIGTSYSDD
+91 WEPIGKNDYG
-103 KAYSGT
+103 YQYWGT
-109 FDGNKHTIS
+109 FDGNGKTITN
-118 GLYFDKTRSY
+118 LYINASQKN
-128 QVGLFGYIGAKGKLF
+128 VGLFGY
-143 NVGVLDSYF
+143 
-152 QFSAEGG
+152 
-159 GVCGVNYGELQ
+159 
-170 NCSNSSTVIGT
+170 T
-181 EKRANIGG
+181 
-189 VCGTNFGTVRD
+189 
-200 CKNTGSVSGQYEV
+200 
-213 GGVCGHNENSG
+213 
-224 IIENCFNEGTFSETI
+224 SE
-239 ESVGG
+239 
-244 VCSKNH
+244 
-250 GTIKSCY
+250 GTIKNLTFEYANVTNTGVFTGILVGYATGYGNASKLQNIKISNTCQMKGGKETGGIAGYLSYANAY
-257 NTASVSGTGYKFGG
+257 NCVNYATVQGNNRVGGLFGYCSNKKSSITTCANYGNVTATSTDAGGLVGYFASGTIQDCANYGDVKGTERVAGMAGSVYEGKIQNVFSYGNVSATNRTQDIGMAFGN
-271 VCSENLDGGTITNC
+271 SDNGTT
-285 FNEGTVSGTGSSV
+285 EGMVAYYSGAKLNA
-298 GGVCGENGGTI
+298 NGQEITI
-309 KSCYNTAS
+309 KAFGN
-317 VSGQNEVGGVCGK
+317 GK
-330 NWSRTITNCFNKGTV
+330 PSEDNATGFTEAQLR
-345 VSGQYFVGGVCGYNY
+345 
-360 KGPITNCYY
+360 
-369 LSGTVPDGKDG
+369 
-380 IGGNDESG
+380 
-388 KAVEMSKEHFESG
+388 SG
-401 EVAWLLNGSTSA
+401 EVAWLLNGSTSTPA
-413 PTEGSTLAWYQKLG
+413 EGNTLTWYQKLG
-427 ENGDAY
+427 ENGDEY
-433 PVLTSTGENTVYE
+433 PVLKSTGDNTVYGG
-446 AYHHGEKDRFFSNT
+446 YQHGSKDRFFSNT
-460 VANQHSVAYNTE
+460 VITNLHSVAYNAE

-510 KVCGKTEK
+510 KVCGKKET
-518 PQMTVVHDAEHDDVE
+518 PQMTVEHDAEHVNVE

-543 YKTSYTFNAKAIF
+543 YKTSYAFNAKAIF

-561 QTLTALGHNMSEDV
+561 QTFPALGHNMSEDV

-584 QKGCTRA
+584 QKGCTRT

-627 TVYNSKAEFTVK
+627 TVYNSKAKFTVK

-707 PWLIR
+707 PCLIR
-712 LKQAPE
+712 MKQAPE

-758 TGFDT
+758 VGFDT
-763 TSDFVINEGELWKT
+763 TSDFVINEGELWKA
-777 GSDTKLNPQR
+777 GSDTELNPQR

-792 SNREGSLLNP
+792 SDRTGSELNP